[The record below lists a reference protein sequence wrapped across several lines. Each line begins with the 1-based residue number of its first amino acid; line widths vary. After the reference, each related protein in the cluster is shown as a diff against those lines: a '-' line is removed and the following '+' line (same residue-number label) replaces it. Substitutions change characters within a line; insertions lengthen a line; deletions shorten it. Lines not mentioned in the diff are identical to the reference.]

1 MRRMRVIGMWIL
13 VAVLLAFVLS
23 NWEMVHINMLGMQI
37 LEAPASVV
45 ILISAGLGMGLGVL
59 IRAIRSARRT

>member
-1 MRRMRVIGMWIL
+1 MRVIGMWIL